1 MKQSSLAMMQRR
13 SRPSRPRGFTLVELM
28 VAITIGLVFSLVITG
43 TVLTMGRQ
51 FRVVGSNVAAQGS
64 AQIALSLIDSA
75 GRSAGAGLFNNG
87 QLLCPTLNA
96 WKDGT
101 VKSDNAVFMPV
112 RVADG
117 GTDSASDSIVFTA
130 ATASGALSAVPLVDT
145 TATNAT
151 TVVVS
156 NAGGLQNGDLALIGA
171 PGTNQPCLLYQVTAA
186 PTVNGI
192 ACAGNATF
200 CTTLARA
207 GGPTGYNPPAA
218 VFTTAP
224 SYGFQTNTGVVPA
237 VYGPAVV
244 NRLGSDFVQNAFA
257 VQCQSLIQYNAFS
270 DAPACTQSPLGFSG
284 GANALAMDVVL
295 MHAQYGLSAAANS
308 DVVTS
313 WVNATGAWAAPSAVN
328 VGRIKALRVVIV
340 VRSKESESSNVTAA
354 SCTNA
359 NAVVN
364 TGPCSFQDASAP
376 VIDLSAVAVTAGKTW
391 RNYRYRVHQ
400 AVVPLRNVIWSN

>member
-1 MKQSSLAMMQRR
+1 MKQFSMAPTRLSPT
-13 SRPSRPRGFTLVELM
+13 PSRPRGFTLVELM
-28 VAITIGLVFSLVITG
+28 VAIAVGLVFSLVITG
-43 TVLTMGRQ
+43 TVLNMGRQ

-87 QLLCPTLNA
+87 QLICPTLNA
-96 WKDGT
+96 WKDGA

-112 RVADG
+112 KITDG
-117 GTDSASDSIVFTA
+117 GSNSASDTLVFT
-130 ATASGALSAVPLVDT
+130 TASSVGPLTAVPLVAT
-145 TATNAT
+145 TATTAT

-156 NAGGLQNGDLALIGA
+156 NAGGLQNGDLALLGA
-171 PGTNQPCLLYQVTAA
+171 PGSSQPCLLFQVTAA
-186 PTVNGI
+186 PTLNGT
-192 ACAGNATF
+192 ACGGNATF

-207 GGPTGYNPPAA
+207 AGGSYNPPAA

-224 SYGFQTNTGVVPA
+224 SYGFPPSAGGVF
-237 VYGPAVV
+237 GPAVV
-244 NRLGSDFVQNAFA
+244 SRVGSAFVQNAFS
-257 VQCQSLIQYNAFS
+257 VRCESLIQYNAFS
-270 DAPACTQSPLGFSG
+270 DAPACTQNPLAFSG

-295 MHAQYGLSAAANS
+295 MHAQYGLSAVATS

-313 WVNATGAWAAPSAVN
+313 WVDATGGWAAPTAAN
-328 VGRIKALRVVIV
+328 VGLIKAVRVVIV
-340 VRSKESESSNVTAA
+340 VRAKEAEASTVTAA
-354 SCTNA
+354 SCTNSGG
-359 NAVVN
+359 VVN

-376 VIDLSAVAVTAGKTW
+376 VIDLSAVAVSAGKTW